1 MGEEA
6 VKRLSPWGVVSARS
20 VNSGYGKKDTIYDIL
35 GVDRNASSD
44 VIKKAYRKL
53 AMKYH
58 PDRNPDD
65 PSAEAQ
71 FKELNEA
78 YDVLKDS
85 QKRAAY
91 DRFGHEAFEN
101 GMGGGRP
108 GGAGFEGFGAGFSD
122 IFDEMFGDFMGGRRS
137 GGGARRGADLRYNMN
152 IGLEE
157 AFKGRQT
164 EIRIPSTVNCDDCS
178 GSGAKAGSQPVSCK
192 ACQGRG
198 RVRVQQGF
206 FTIERACSTC
216 GGAGRVIENPCGTCR
231 GNGRIQKEKTLSVN
245 IPAGVEDGTRIR
257 LAGEGEAGGPSAPPG
272 DLYIFLA
279 IEEHPIFK
287 RDGADIY
294 CRVPL
299 QMTTAALGGQ
309 IEVPTVEGA
318 RARIT
323 VNPGTQ
329 TGTQFRLRGKGMSVL
344 RSPARG
350 DLYVEAVVETPVSL
364 TRKQKQILEE
374 FAETNSATTSPQST
388 GFFDRVRDLWEDLKD

>member
-1 MGEEA
+1 MA
-6 VKRLSPWGVVSARS
+6 KRDF
-20 VNSGYGKKDTIYDIL
+20 YETL
-35 GVDRNASSD
+35 GVERGADDGALKS
-44 VIKKAYRKL
+44 AYRKL

-65 PSAEAQ
+65 PNAEAQ
-71 FKELNEA
+71 FKEVSEA

-101 GMGGGRP
+101 GMGGRS
-108 GGAGFEGFGAGFSD
+108 GGAGFDGFGTGFAD

-137 GGGARRGADLRYNMN
+137 GGGNRRGADLRYNMD
-152 IGLEE
+152 ITLED
-157 AFKGRQT
+157 AFKGRQA
-164 EIRIPSTVNCDDCS
+164 EIQIPSTSSCEDCS
-178 GSGAKAGSQPVSCK
+178 GSGAKAGSQPVACK
-192 ACQGRG
+192 TCQGRG

-216 GGAGRVIENPCGTCR
+216 SGAGRVIENPCGTCR
-231 GNGRIQKEKTLSVN
+231 GNGRVQKEKTLQVN

-257 LAGEGEAGGPSAPPG
+257 LAGEGEAGARSSPPG
-272 DLYIFLA
+272 DLYIFLS

-287 RDGADIY
+287 RDGADVY

-309 IEVPTVEGA
+309 VDVPTVEGA

-350 DLYVEAVVETPVSL
+350 DLYVEALVETPVNLS
-364 TRKQKQILEE
+364 RQQKQILED
-374 FAETNSATTSPQST
+374 FAETNSASSSPQAS

>member
-1 MGEEA
+1 MA
-6 VKRLSPWGVVSARS
+6 KRDF
-20 VNSGYGKKDTIYDIL
+20 YETL
-35 GVDRNASSD
+35 GVERGADEGALKS
-44 VIKKAYRKL
+44 AYRKL

-65 PSAEAQ
+65 PDAEHQ
-71 FKELNEA
+71 FKDVSEA
-78 YDVLKDS
+78 YDVLKDP

-101 GMGGGRP
+101 GMAGRA
-108 GGAGFEGFGAGFSD
+108 GGAGFDGFGAGFAD
-122 IFDEMFGDFMGGRRS
+122 IFDEMFGDFMGGRRT
-137 GGGARRGADLRYNMN
+137 GGSNRRGADLRYNMN
-152 IGLEE
+152 ITIEE
-157 AFKGRQT
+157 AFRGRQA
-164 EIRIPSTVNCDDCS
+164 EIQVPSAVSCEECS
-178 GSGAKAGSQPVSCK
+178 GSGAKAGSQPVPCRT
-192 ACQGRG
+192 CQGRG

-216 GGAGRVIENPCGTCR
+216 SGAGRVIENPCGTCR

-257 LAGEGEAGGPSAPPG
+257 LAGEGEAGVHSSPPG
-272 DLYIFLA
+272 DLYIFLS
-279 IEEHPIFK
+279 IEEHQIFK

-323 VNPGTQ
+323 INPGTQ

-350 DLYVEAVVETPVSL
+350 DLYVETTVETPVNLS
-364 TRKQKQILEE
+364 RQQKQILED
-374 FAETNSATTSPQST
+374 FAETHSDSTSPQST